1 MKNFAERLLEDNFS
15 KEIVT
20 RFCQQATQQNQWFQP
35 KIRKGCQAR
44 KHRLLNR
51 QRVQVFETWSDLVD
65 WQVEEVDPQ
74 PDRTQLVT
82 TPTFGMLRVKSICG
96 FRV

>member
-15 KEIVT
+15 KEIGT

-35 KIRKGCQAR
+35 KIRKECQAR
-44 KHRLLNR
+44 E
-51 QRVQVFETWSDLVD
+51 QASQSTTGASFETWSDLVD
-65 WQVEEVDPQ
+65 WQVDPQ